1 MMSSENL
8 DARIMKNGALDRKML
23 TLEALKG
30 KWSFQE
36 VLGEFWNFKWLD
48 VTPTFCKNKFFCAN
62 RSAYKNAYKIIVLV
76 KNFQKKK

>member
-1 MMSSENL
+1 
-8 DARIMKNGALDRKML
+8 MKNGALDRKML

-48 VTPTFCKNKFFCAN
+48 SFG
-62 RSAYKNAYKIIVLV
+62 V
-76 KNFQKKK
+76 K